1 MCIWRLNFRILR
13 LLNYLIRVIIWLM
26 IKTFLKILLILN
38 IIDLTVEIN
47 QEKDQNLQINKR
59 IV

>member
-1 MCIWRLNFRILR
+1 
-13 LLNYLIRVIIWLM
+13 M